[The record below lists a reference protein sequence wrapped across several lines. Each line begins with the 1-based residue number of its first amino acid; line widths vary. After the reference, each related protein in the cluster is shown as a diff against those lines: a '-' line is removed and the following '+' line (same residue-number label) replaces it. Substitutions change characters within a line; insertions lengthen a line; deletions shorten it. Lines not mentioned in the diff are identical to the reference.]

1 MARALLCLGPT
12 MKTLRA
18 FVSIAALTL
27 LSAPASAQ
35 QSAGPSQPGSSRTEA
50 AYVVEVS
57 SLSTTDSARPEWSQ
71 QLAVVTN
78 SRASSRWSASN
89 ATVVELSVAARAA
102 TDSDRVVIELDLR
115 EERGDRASR
124 SSQQTRQSIVIRRGE
139 TQLVQSRSPDGTTR
153 VLRLSLR

>member
-1 MARALLCLGPT
+1 

-18 FVSIAALTL
+18 FVSIAAPTL
-27 LSAPASAQ
+27 LSTPASAQ
-35 QSAGPSQPGSSRTEA
+35 QSAGPSQPGSPRAEA

-78 SRASSRWSASN
+78 PRASSRWSASH

-102 TDSDRVVIELDLR
+102 TDGDRIVIELDLR
-115 EERGDRASR
+115 EERGERA
-124 SSQQTRQSIVIRRGE
+124 SQQTRHSIVTRRGE
-139 TQLVQSRSPDGTTR
+139 TQLIQSRSPDGTTR